1 MIALTLARR
10 PPGGRP
16 GRLRAALCLRGALVG
31 GLLAGLVP
39 VSPARAAVGVQC
51 KVERA
56 GERALVSVTL
66 ADVLDADLQRLVEL
80 GLAGRLRVEVNL
92 HRRRAFW
99 FDAQVGQD
107 VRQSVLQWSRQR
119 SSMLLDG
126 QVVDPRRL
134 TLPFVLRPRR
144 GGLDEGEHHVD
155 VAVRLE
161 VVTASSLGAVARW
174 LAAGRPGTSGRREG
188 DDDDQAATPILPRA
202 LAGALAADLARTAR
216 GRCTLPPRRR

>member
-1 MIALTLARR
+1 LLSVIARTPARR
-10 PPGGRP
+10 LPGGRL
-16 GRLRAALCLRGALVG
+16 GRLRAVLCLF
-31 GLLAGLVP
+31 GLLALFAAVP
-39 VSPARAAVGVQC
+39 AARAAVGVQC

-56 GERALVSVTL
+56 GERAVVAVTL
-66 ADVLDADLQRLVEL
+66 ADVLDPDLRRLVEL
-80 GLAGRLRVEVNL
+80 GLAGRLRVEVRL

-99 FDAQVGQD
+99 FDSQVGED

-126 QVVDPRRL
+126 QPVDPARL
-134 TLPFVLRPRR
+134 TLPFVLRPTQ
-144 GGLDEGEHHVD
+144 GSLAEGEHHVE

-174 LAAGRPGTSGRREG
+174 LAAGRPGADRPREQ
-188 DDDDQAATPILPRA
+188 DDEDATPILPRA

-216 GRCTLPPRRR
+216 GRCVLPPRRK